1 MTGTRGDTASEQPV
15 ERFKPTG
22 GRITG
27 YLGLSL
33 LAVGVG
39 YVLWRVHTVTG
50 LRIGLGLVAFATVI
64 WITQLRPRATVYA
77 EALRLNN
84 MLRDTIVPLRL
95 IDEVS
100 VRQMLCVWVGD
111 ERYTCIGIGR
121 SVRALTG
128 HKRPTSRVLGFGKMN
143 DMAEKADLPALE
155 QTAMPYQSF
164 VEIRIDD
171 LVKYAKKSPVSDPD
185 ARVTRVWAVPELAVL
200 IVSTVGFTVSLFV

>member
-1 MTGTRGDTASEQPV
+1 MRGTRGDTTSEQPV

-27 YLGLSL
+27 YVGLL
-33 LAVGVG
+33 LVAVGVG

-50 LRIGLGLVAFATVI
+50 LRVGLGLLAFGTLI
-64 WITQLRPRATVYA
+64 WITQLRPRAAAYT
-77 EALRLNN
+77 ETLHLTN

-100 VRQMLCVWVGD
+100 VRQMLCVWVGY
-111 ERYTCIGIGR
+111 ERYACIGIGR

-143 DMAEKADLPALE
+143 DMAEEADLPSLE
-155 QTAMPYQSF
+155 QTAMPYQNF

-171 LVKYAKKSPVSDPD
+171 LVKYAKKNPVTDPD
-185 ARVTRVWAVPELAVL
+185 AQVRQVWAVPELVVL
-200 IVSTVGFTVSLFV
+200 VVTTTGFVVSLFL